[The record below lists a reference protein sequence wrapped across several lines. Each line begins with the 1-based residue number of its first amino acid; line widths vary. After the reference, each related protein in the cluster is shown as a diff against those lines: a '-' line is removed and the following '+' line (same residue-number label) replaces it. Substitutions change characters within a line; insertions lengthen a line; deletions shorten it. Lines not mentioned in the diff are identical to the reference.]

1 MKTLPTVR
9 QMQYLLALADTL
21 HFGEAAQKCFV
32 TQSTLSAG
40 IRDLE
45 TLLNVQLFERTKR
58 IVRLTADGHQMVAR
72 AKTIIQ
78 LTTDLS
84 DAAASTHPLRGPLR
98 LGIIP
103 TIAPYLLPHTLPG
116 IRRQYPEL
124 ELILVEDE
132 SANIVAQLQAGELD
146 VILYALPFP
155 SAGLHNQQIQTD
167 SFYLTVPAD
176 HPLANRTSVSI
187 ADFADEPM
195 LLLNQGHCLRE
206 HAMDACKLQ
215 GGAPTNGFSGTSLQT
230 IVQMVAGGLG
240 ITILPEMAVASGLAA
255 QVGLKTIA
263 LSGTSSARNIA
274 MAWREISPR
283 KEEFTLLSGL
293 FQTERLA

>member
-1 MKTLPTVR
+1 MKILPTNR
-9 QMQYLLALADTL
+9 QLQYMLALAKAL
-21 HFGEAAQKCFV
+21 HFGDAAQKCFV

-58 IVRLTADGHQMVAR
+58 TVRLTTAGQQMVAR
-72 AKTIIQ
+72 AKIIIQ

-84 DAAASTHPLRGPLR
+84 DAAANTRPLCGPLR
-98 LGIIP
+98 LGVIP
-103 TIAPYLLPHTLPG
+103 TIAPFLLPRVLPS
-116 IRRQYPEL
+116 IRSQYPAL

-132 SANIVAQLQAGELD
+132 SANIVDQLQAGELD

-155 SAGLHNQQIQTD
+155 TTGLHNQHLAND
-167 SFYLTVPAD
+167 PFYLTVPAD
-176 HPLANRTSVSI
+176 HPLAEKTSVSI
-187 ADFADEPM
+187 TDFADEPM

-215 GGAPTNGFSGTSLQT
+215 GGAPANGFSGTSLQT
-230 IVQMVAGGLG
+230 IVQMVAGGSG
-240 ITILPEMAVASGLAA
+240 ITILPEMAVTSGLAK

-263 LSGTSSARNIA
+263 LSGAASARQIA
-274 MAWREISPR
+274 IAWREISPR
-283 KEEFTLLSGL
+283 KEEFTLLANS
-293 FQTERLA
+293 FQIDSST